1 MFEFPNMSR
10 VLKRIT
16 AERQFELFPG
26 AMPYVSQADAARA
39 LGVDMKGK
47 EITPRIIQYWESQG
61 LLHPELPIEGRS
73 RRYTQQDLVELNF
86 IKVLVEDLGFTVPSL
101 KAKLAKLEA
110 PYYYDPHDCFWD
122 LREETWKSR
131 SGLAVERLGQVRE
144 QLENRTIQALERLLP
159 GDLKR
164 AVRAVLDLVRD
175 ALEGKA
181 LTGPTRR
188 APAKKKS

>member
-1 MFEFPNMSR
+1 MIV

-39 LGVDMKGK
+39 LGTDMKGK

-73 RRYTQQDLVELNF
+73 RRYTQQDLVELHF

-101 KAKLAKLEA
+101 KAKLAKLDS
-110 PYYYDPHDCFWD
+110 PYYYDPYDCFWD
-122 LREETWKSR
+122 LKEEAWKSR

-144 QLENRTIQALERLLP
+144 QLESRTVQALERLLP

-181 LTGPTRR
+181 LVPARR
-188 APAKKKS
+188 APRRKTQTS

>member
-1 MFEFPNMSR
+1 MIP

-26 AMPYVSQADAARA
+26 AMPYVSQGDAARA
-39 LGVDMKGK
+39 LGQDEAGK
-47 EITPRIIQYWESQG
+47 DITPRIIQYWESQG
-61 LLHPELPIEGRS
+61 LLHPELPVEGRS
-73 RRYTQQDLVELNF
+73 RRYTQQDLVELKF
-86 IKVLVEDLGFTVPSL
+86 IKTLVVDQGYTVPSL
-101 KAKLAKLEA
+101 KAKLASLEA
-110 PYYYDPHDCFWD
+110 PYYYDPADCFWD
-122 LREETWKSR
+122 LPSQSWKSR
-131 SGLAVERLGQVRE
+131 SDLAVERLSQVRE

-181 LTGPTRR
+181 LTPARR
-188 APAKKKS
+188 APRRKG